1 MKLFVLNLLM
11 VSNLLNVLFC
21 KIKSND
27 HSIPPKI
34 KTIIFKSY
42 NQNSAL
48 PVLVGNEILK
58 LSFDDL
64 TANENDYYY
73 KISYHNSDW
82 SESNLFKNEYLIG
95 IDNIRISEFENSFNT
110 LKRYT
115 NYKLEIPNNSI
126 QLKLSGN
133 YMLHVY
139 DSNNKLQFS
148 RKFLYLRDIYIY
160 L

>member
-11 VSNLLNVLFC
+11 ASNLLNVLFC

-48 PVLVGNEILK
+48 PVLVGNETLK

-64 TANENDYYY
+64 TANENDYY
-73 KISYHNSDW
+73 
-82 SESNLFKNEYLIG
+82 
-95 IDNIRISEFENSFNT
+95 
-110 LKRYT
+110 
-115 NYKLEIPNNSI
+115 
-126 QLKLSGN
+126 
-133 YMLHVY
+133 
-139 DSNNKLQFS
+139 
-148 RKFLYLRDIYIY
+148 
-160 L
+160 